1 MARSLWIARSVP
13 EPLSSRSND
22 WPLFRHGSSRQCH
35 CVQEIAQKACESTV
49 MVGSRHNF
57 SNGAMIGLT
66 ILVASVGL
74 PALAQADSL
83 TMLRT
88 LSKGEWTIK
97 HRDGSPDRKICV
109 RSGEELIQLRHG
121 NQGCSR
127 FVVEDAAN
135 RITVQYTCPGNGY
148 GRTNIRKEAG
158 ALVQIES
165 QGISSGIPFQFAAE
179 GRRTG
184 DC

>member
-1 MARSLWIARSVP
+1 MAKSGSIALSVP
-13 EPLSSRSND
+13 NPLSWKFSN
-22 WPLFRHGSSRQCH
+22 WPLLRHGSSCQDY
-35 CVQEIAQKACESTV
+35 CVQEVAKKACESTS
-49 MVGSRHNF
+49 MVGRILNF
-57 SNGAMIGLT
+57 SNGAMVGLT
-66 ILVASVGL
+66 ALVASVAL
-74 PALAQADSL
+74 PAFAQADSL

-109 RSGEELIQLRHG
+109 RSGEELIQLRHS

-158 ALVQIES
+158 SLVQIES
-165 QGISSGIPFQFAAE
+165 QGISSGVPFQFAAE

>member
-1 MARSLWIARSVP
+1 M
-13 EPLSSRSND
+13 
-22 WPLFRHGSSRQCH
+22 
-35 CVQEIAQKACESTV
+35 QEVEQNACESTL
-49 MVGSRHNF
+49 MAERTIRF
-57 SNGAMIGLT
+57 SNRAIVVLAAL
-66 ILVASVGL
+66 LVSLAL

-109 RSGEELIQLRHG
+109 RSGEELIQLRHS

-158 ALVQIES
+158 GLVQIES
-165 QGISSGIPFQFAAE
+165 QGISSGLPFQFAAE